1 VTEPA
6 GKLVVGWPEYRRYVQ
21 TLLKRWE
28 QATVPEPGESPL
40 TVIARLLTLG
50 NKMADVLAAEV
61 KEQK

>member
-1 VTEPA
+1 MTEPA
-6 GKLVVGWPEYRRYVQ
+6 VKFSLSAPEYRRYMR